1 MNELLVILAAGLAL
15 GGTLLIANLLRR
27 RASEPDDARSWEE
40 RWSRPGFYENT
51 SWRLPEEK
59 LPPELR
65 EVVDSGWFPPGASV
79 LDIGCGNGII
89 AHLLAKAGYR
99 VLGVDVAPS
108 AIEQARRSYGT
119 GPNPRFSVADI
130 TRGRIDETFDCL
142 LDRGCFHTL
151 PDSQRAA
158 FVRAVT
164 ACSQSGSRLWLMS
177 RDECAESLEGEFA
190 RAGFVLR
197 RKTGATIR
205 RGDRAHPVTIFWL
218 VRDGVGACRDPE
230 RADVGR

>member
-1 MNELLVILAAGLAL
+1 VSELLAIVAAGAAL
-15 GGTLLIANLLRR
+15 SGALLIANLLRR
-27 RASEPDDARSWEE
+27 RIREGDDARSWEE
-40 RWSRPGFYENT
+40 RWSRPGFYEHT
-51 SWRLPEEK
+51 SWRLPGEE

-89 AHLLAKAGYR
+89 ANLLAKAGYR
-99 VLGVDVAPS
+99 VLGVDFAPS
-108 AIEQARRSYGT
+108 AIQQARRSYGT

-130 TRGRIDETFDCL
+130 TRDRIDETFDCL

-158 FVRAVT
+158 FVGAVT
-164 ACSQSGSRLWLMS
+164 ACSRSGSRLWLMS
-177 RDECAESLEGEFA
+177 RDECAENLEGEFA
-190 RAGFVLR
+190 RAGFVLQR
-197 RKTGATIR
+197 TTRATIR
-205 RGDRAHPVTIFWL
+205 RGDRAHSVTIFWL
-218 VRDGVGACRDPE
+218 VRDGIVDCREPE